1 MTDEEPQV
9 PEVLT
14 AEEAAELLRIST
26 KTLRRLHIP
35 YARVGKRRRY
45 MRSDVLTFI
54 KDKVA

>member
-1 MTDEEPQV
+1 MSDEEPM
-9 PEVLT
+9 PEILT
-14 AEEAAELLRIST
+14 AEEAADLLRVST

-45 MRSDVLTFI
+45 LREDILGYI